1 MGLFSSK
8 PTPSLYGPTPGPSL
22 LGTTT
27 PTPSLASS
35 VNSAGSGFNSMSWWA
50 KILVVLIGVGLIIFS
65 AILIYN
71 AVAAANGKPG
81 VSVIGA
87 PAVPDQAPLP
97 LDGKTLTTIP
107 AANMPLTQGA
117 DNGVQFWMYI
127 KDWDYK
133 FGKKKSILLRKDS
146 TNAAF
151 RNPEISL
158 HETDNSLNV
167 TVSIFPGSSGAGS
180 SSSPAPSNSGSASGD
195 SYTCTVENVPLQT
208 WFAVSVTVFQRNLDV
223 YINGKLVKSC
233 VLPGVPRPAAGDIL
247 VGDEK
252 GFSGSVCNV
261 HSYPKMLGPTDAAA
275 FFALGTNCSSFAQPS
290 SDSSADKGFS
300 IFGYTFIIKDK
311 SGKVVQSSSL

>member
-8 PTPSLYGPTPGPSL
+8 PTSSLYGPTPGPSL
-22 LGTTT
+22 LGSTAQ
-27 PTPSLASS
+27 TPSLTSS
-35 VNSAGSGFNSMSWWA
+35 VNSASSGFNSMGTVF
-50 KILVVLIGVGLIIFS
+50 KVLVVIVGLALVVFS
-65 AILIYN
+65 AVLVYN

-81 VSVIGA
+81 VSVVGSST
-87 PAVPDQAPLP
+87 VPDQAPLP

-107 AANMPLTQGA
+107 AANVPANQGA

-133 FGKKKSILLRKDS
+133 FGKKKSILYRKDS

-151 RNPEISL
+151 RNPDISL

-167 TVSIFPGSSGAGS
+167 RVSIYPSSSGAGS
-180 SSSPAPSNSGSASGD
+180 SSSPAPSNSGSATGD

-208 WFAVSVTVFQRNLDV
+208 WFAVSVTIFQRNLDV

-233 VLPGVPRPAAGDIL
+233 VLPGVPRPAVGDIL

-261 HSYPKMLGPTDAAA
+261 HSYPTMLGPTDAAA
-275 FFALGTNCSSFAQPS
+275 FFALGTNCATFAQPS
-290 SDSSADKGFS
+290 LDTTAGKGFTL
-300 IFGYTFIIKDK
+300 FGYTFIIKDK

>member
-1 MGLFSSK
+1 
-8 PTPSLYGPTPGPSL
+8 
-22 LGTTT
+22 
-27 PTPSLASS
+27 
-35 VNSAGSGFNSMSWWA
+35 MSWWA
-50 KILVVLIGVGLIIFS
+50 KGLVVIVGLGLIIFS

-71 AVAAANGKPG
+71 AIAAANGSPT
-81 VSVIGA
+81 VNVTGA
-87 PAVPDQAPLP
+87 PSVPDQAPLP
-97 LDGKTLTTIP
+97 LDGKTVTTIP
-107 AANMPLTQGA
+107 SANMPLGQGA

-127 KDWDYK
+127 KDWDYR
-133 FGKKKSILLRKDS
+133 FGNKKSILLRKDS
-146 TNAAF
+146 TNANF
-151 RNPEISL
+151 KNPEISL

-167 TVSIFPGSSGAGS
+167 TVSIYPASSGAGS
-180 SSSPAPSNSGSASGD
+180 SSSPAPSNSASASGD

-233 VLPGVPRPAAGDIL
+233 VLPGVPRPAAGDIV
-247 VGDEK
+247 VGDNQ

-275 FFALGTNCSSFAQPS
+275 FFAKGTNCATFAQPPAL
-290 SDSSADKGFS
+290 DDKGFS

>member
-8 PTPSLYGPTPGPSL
+8 PTSPTSSL
-22 LGTTT
+22 LDASTQT
-27 PTPSLASS
+27 TPSLASS

-50 KILVVLIGVGLIIFS
+50 KGLVVIIGVGLIIFS

-71 AVAAANGKPG
+71 AVAAANGKET
-81 VSVIGA
+81 VSITGA
-87 PAVPDQAPLP
+87 PTVPDQAPLP

-107 AANMPLTQGA
+107 AANMPIPQGA

-127 KDWDYK
+127 KDWDYQ
-133 FGKKKSILLRKDS
+133 FGRKKSILFRRDS
-146 TNAAF
+146 TNANF
-151 RNPEISL
+151 RNPDISL

-167 TVSIFPGSSGAGS
+167 TVSIYPGTSGSGS
-180 SSSPAPSNSGSASGD
+180 SSSPAPSNSASASGD

-208 WFAVSVTVFQRNLDV
+208 WFAVSVTVFQRNMDI

-233 VLPGVPRPAAGDIL
+233 VLPGVPRPAVGDIL
-247 VGDEK
+247 VGDNR

-261 HSYPKMLGPTDAAA
+261 HSYPKMLGPSDAAA
-275 FFALGTNCSSFAQPS
+275 FFALGTNCATFAQPS

-311 SGKVVQSSSL
+311 TGKVVQSSSL

>member
-8 PTPSLYGPTPGPSL
+8 PTPAPSL
-22 LGTTT
+22 LNASTQT
-27 PTPSLASS
+27 TPSLTSS
-35 VNSAGSGFNSMSWWA
+35 VNTASSGFNSMSWWA
-50 KILVVLIGVGLIIFS
+50 KGLVVIVGLGLIIFS

-71 AVAAANGKPG
+71 AIAAANGSPT
-81 VSVIGA
+81 VNVTGA
-87 PAVPDQAPLP
+87 PSVPDQAPLP
-97 LDGKTLTTIP
+97 LDGKTVTTIP
-107 AANMPLTQGA
+107 SANMPLGQGA

-127 KDWDYK
+127 KDWDYR
-133 FGKKKSILLRKDS
+133 FGNKKSILLRKDS
-146 TNAAF
+146 TNANF
-151 RNPEISL
+151 KNPEISL

-167 TVSIFPGSSGAGS
+167 TVSIYPASSGAGS
-180 SSSPAPSNSGSASGD
+180 SSSPAPSNSASASGD

-233 VLPGVPRPAAGDIL
+233 VLPGVPRPAAGDIV
-247 VGDEK
+247 VGDNQ

-275 FFALGTNCSSFAQPS
+275 FFAKGTNCATFAQPP
-290 SDSSADKGFS
+290 ALEDKGFS

>member
-8 PTPSLYGPTPGPSL
+8 PTPAPSL
-22 LGTTT
+22 LNASTQT
-27 PTPSLASS
+27 TPSLTSS
-35 VNSAGSGFNSMSWWA
+35 VNTASSGFNSMSWWA
-50 KILVVLIGVGLIIFS
+50 KGLVVIVGLGLIIFS

-71 AVAAANGKPG
+71 AVAAANGKPT
-81 VSVIGA
+81 VNVTGA

-97 LDGKTLTTIP
+97 LDGKTVTTIP
-107 AANMPLTQGA
+107 AANMPLSQGA

-127 KDWDYK
+127 KDWDYR
-133 FGKKKSILLRKDS
+133 FGNKKSILLRKDS
-146 TNAAF
+146 TNANF
-151 RNPEISL
+151 KNPEISL

-167 TVSIFPGSSGAGS
+167 TVSIYPASSGAGS
-180 SSSPAPSNSGSASGD
+180 SSSPAPSNSASASGD

-233 VLPGVPRPAAGDIL
+233 VLPGVPRPAAGDIV
-247 VGDEK
+247 VGDNQ

-275 FFALGTNCSSFAQPS
+275 FFAKGTNCATFAQPP
-290 SDSSADKGFS
+290 ALEDKGFS

>member
-8 PTPSLYGPTPGPSL
+8 PTPAPSL
-22 LGTTT
+22 LNASTQT
-27 PTPSLASS
+27 TPSLTSS
-35 VNSAGSGFNSMSWWA
+35 VNTASSGFNSMSWWA
-50 KILVVLIGVGLIIFS
+50 KGLVVIVGLGLIIFS

-71 AVAAANGKPG
+71 AIAAANGSPT
-81 VSVIGA
+81 VNVTGA
-87 PAVPDQAPLP
+87 PSVPDQAPLP
-97 LDGKTLTTIP
+97 LDGKTVTTIP
-107 AANMPLTQGA
+107 AANMPLGQGA

-127 KDWDYK
+127 KDWDYR
-133 FGKKKSILLRKDS
+133 FGNKKSILLRKDS
-146 TNAAF
+146 TNANF
-151 RNPEISL
+151 KNPEISL

-167 TVSIFPGSSGAGS
+167 TVSIYPASSGAGS
-180 SSSPAPSNSGSASGD
+180 SSSPAPSNSASASGD

-233 VLPGVPRPAAGDIL
+233 VLPGVPRPAAGDIV
-247 VGDEK
+247 VGDNQ

-275 FFALGTNCSSFAQPS
+275 FFAKGTNCATFAQPPAL
-290 SDSSADKGFS
+290 DDKGFS

>member
-8 PTPSLYGPTPGPSL
+8 PTPAPSL
-22 LGTTT
+22 LNASTQT
-27 PTPSLASS
+27 TPSLTSS
-35 VNSAGSGFNSMSWWA
+35 VNSASSGFNSMSWWA
-50 KILVVLIGVGLIIFS
+50 KGLVVVVGLGLIIFS

-71 AVAAANGKPG
+71 AIAAANGSPT
-81 VSVIGA
+81 VNVTGA
-87 PAVPDQAPLP
+87 PSVPDQAPLP
-97 LDGKTLTTIP
+97 LDGKTVTTIP
-107 AANMPLTQGA
+107 AANMPLGQGA

-127 KDWDYK
+127 KDWDYR

-146 TNAAF
+146 TNANF
-151 RNPEISL
+151 KNPEVSL

-167 TVSIFPGSSGAGS
+167 TVSIYPASSGAGS
-180 SSSPAPSNSGSASGD
+180 SSSPAPSNSASASGD

-233 VLPGVPRPAAGDIL
+233 VLPGVPRPAAGDIV
-247 VGDEK
+247 VGDNQ

-275 FFALGTNCSSFAQPS
+275 FFAKGTNCATFAQPP
-290 SDSSADKGFS
+290 ALEDKGFS

>member
-8 PTPSLYGPTPGPSL
+8 PTPSSSL
-22 LGTTT
+22 LDASTQT
-27 PTPSLASS
+27 TPSLTSS
-35 VNSAGSGFNSMSWWA
+35 VNSASTGFNSMSWWA
-50 KILVVLIGVGLIIFS
+50 KGLVVIVGLGLVIFS

-71 AVAAANGKPG
+71 AVAAANGKPT
-81 VSVIGA
+81 VSVTGA
-87 PAVPDQAPLP
+87 PSVPDQAPLP

-107 AANMPLTQGA
+107 GANIPITQGA

-133 FGKKKSILLRKDS
+133 FGRKKSILLRKDS
-146 TNAAF
+146 TNANF
-151 RNPEISL
+151 RNPDISL

-180 SSSPAPSNSGSASGD
+180 SSSPAPSNSSSASGD

-247 VGDEK
+247 VGSET

-261 HSYPKMLGPTDAAA
+261 HAYPKMLGPTDAAA
-275 FFALGTNCSSFAQPS
+275 FFAKGTNCATFAQPS

>member
-8 PTPSLYGPTPGPSL
+8 PTHAPSL
-22 LGTTT
+22 LNASTQT
-27 PTPSLASS
+27 TPSLTSS
-35 VNSAGSGFNSMSWWA
+35 VNSASSGFNSMSWWA
-50 KILVVLIGVGLIIFS
+50 KGLVVVVGLGLIIFS

-71 AVAAANGKPG
+71 AIAAANGSPT
-81 VSVIGA
+81 VNVTGA
-87 PAVPDQAPLP
+87 PSVPDQAPLP
-97 LDGKTLTTIP
+97 LDGKTVTTIP
-107 AANMPLTQGA
+107 AANMPLGQGA

-127 KDWDYK
+127 KDWDYR
-133 FGKKKSILLRKDS
+133 FGNKKSILLRKDS
-146 TNAAF
+146 TNANF
-151 RNPEISL
+151 KNPEISL

-167 TVSIFPGSSGAGS
+167 TVSIYPASSGAGS
-180 SSSPAPSNSGSASGD
+180 SSSPAPSNSASASGD

-233 VLPGVPRPAAGDIL
+233 VLPGVPRPAAGDIV
-247 VGDEK
+247 VGDNQ

-275 FFALGTNCSSFAQPS
+275 FFAKGTNCATFAQPPAL
-290 SDSSADKGFS
+290 DDKGFS

>member
-8 PTPSLYGPTPGPSL
+8 PTTSLYGPTPAPSL
-22 LGTTT
+22 LGSTA
-27 PTPSLASS
+27 PTPSLTSS
-35 VNSAGSGFNSMSWWA
+35 VNTASTGFNSMSMGF
-50 KILVVLIGVGLIIFS
+50 KILVVIIGLGLVVLS
-65 AILIYN
+65 AVLIYN

-81 VSVIGA
+81 VKVIGA
-87 PAVPDQAPLP
+87 PSVADQAPLP

-107 AANMPLTQGA
+107 AANMAISDGA

-127 KDWDYK
+127 KDWDYQ
-133 FGKKKSILLRKDS
+133 FGRKKSILFRKDS
-146 TNAAF
+146 TNSAF
-151 RNPEISL
+151 KNPEISL

-167 TVSIFPGSSGAGS
+167 TVSIYPASSGAGAA
-180 SSSPAPSNSGSASGD
+180 SSPAASNSGSATGD

-233 VLPGVPRPAAGDIL
+233 VLPGVPRPAAGDII
-247 VGDEK
+247 VGDNK

-275 FFALGTNCSSFAQPS
+275 FFALGTNCATFAQPS
-290 SDSSADKGFS
+290 GNLDDKGFS